1 MLKCAN
7 MQYKPMQIHHL
18 LSLPGE
24 GAVPLEVSI
33 KNCLSCREGP
43 RLQAVLAR
51 LYQIPAK
58 VTLTLTILKATL

>member
-7 MQYKPMQIHHL
+7 MRYKSMQIHYL
-18 LSLPGE
+18 LSLPGG

-33 KNCLSCREGP
+33 KNHLSCREGP
-43 RLQAVLAR
+43 RVQAVLAR

-58 VTLTLTILKATL
+58 AAIALTILKAT